1 MALSNSDNCRK
12 YQIVSPRNGL
22 TFLQTVQYFLTL
34 KDQVLWHF
42 PPTFPIFQCLLDL
55 FIHIFVSCQKI
66 WILKPFTLTHLEKS
80 IIFLEN
86 QRHWCVS
93 AEAAVRR
100 CFSKRFSEVLKNFA
114 THYSVVWGS
123 RSKKSFEVRRPN
135 NFEVTLISNP
145 KILEC
150 GSNIQYIFKLH

>member
-1 MALSNSDNCRK
+1 MALSNSDNRRK
-12 YQIVSPRNGL
+12 YQIVSPRNSL

-93 AEAAVRR
+93 AEA
-100 CFSKRFSEVLKNFA
+100 EVLKNFA